1 MGSTTTHWALMAVL
15 WAIAPAAF
23 GAQSGTPQYPNR
35 PIRIIVPFPPGGATD
50 IMGRTLGQKLT
61 QRWGQQ
67 VIIDNRPGAGGNI
80 AADLAARAAPDG
92 HTLFFAAS
100 AQLAVNP
107 NLYTKL
113 PYDPIRDFAPVVLVA
128 SGANILVANP
138 SLQARSLKEL
148 IALAKSKPG
157 ALQYASPGS
166 GSTAHLSAELLKIE
180 AGIDIVHV
188 PYKGAAPGVVDV
200 LGGHVPLMF
209 VSMPSVIG
217 HVKAGKLVAIGV
229 TSARRSDAA
238 PDVPTFAETIPNFE
252 SSSWYGI
259 VAPARTPREIIT
271 RLNTEILT
279 SLKAADVREIFAA
292 QGTDIIGS
300 SPEDFARYIK
310 AELGKWAVVVKKSG
324 ARVD

>member
-1 MGSTTTHWALMAVL
+1 MKTELTVLALCAL
-15 WAIAPAAF
+15 FSLLGPRAAE
-23 GAQSGTPQYPNR
+23 AQTDAAHYPSR

-80 AADLAARAAPDG
+80 AAELAARAAPDG

-107 NLYTKL
+107 NLYAKV
-113 PYDPIRDFAPVVLVA
+113 PYDPIKNFAAVVLVG
-128 SGANILVANP
+128 SGANIVVAHP
-138 SLQARSLKEL
+138 SLSVRSLKEL

-157 ALQYASPGS
+157 LLQYASPGS

-188 PYKGAAPGVVDV
+188 PYKGAAPGVIDV
-200 LGGHVPLMF
+200 LGGQVPLMF
-209 VSMPSVIG
+209 VSMPSVLG
-217 HVKAGKLVAIGV
+217 HVKAGKLVALGV

-238 PDVPTFAETIPNFE
+238 PDVPTFAETIPRFE

-259 VAPARTPREIIT
+259 VAPANSPRDVIAK
-271 RLNTEILT
+271 LNAAVLA
-279 SLKAADVREIFAA
+279 SLKAPDVRDIFAA

-300 SPEDFARYIK
+300 TPEEFARYIK
-310 AELGKWAVVVKKSG
+310 AELAKWAIVVKKSG

>member
-1 MGSTTTHWALMAVL
+1 MKFRPTVLALCAL
-15 WAIAPAAF
+15 LSLLDPRAAE
-23 GAQSGTPQYPNR
+23 AQADAAHYPSR

-80 AADLAARAAPDG
+80 AAELAARAAPDG

-107 NLYTKL
+107 NLYAKV
-113 PYDPIRDFAPVVLVA
+113 PYDPVKDFAAVVLVG
-128 SGANILVANP
+128 SGANIVVAHP
-138 SLQARSLKEL
+138 SLGVRSLKEL
-148 IALAKSKPG
+148 ITLAKSKPG
-157 ALQYASPGS
+157 VLHYASPGS

-188 PYKGAAPGVVDV
+188 PYKGGAPGVIDV
-200 LGGHVPLMF
+200 LGGQVPLMF
-209 VSMPSVIG
+209 VSMPSVLG
-217 HVKAGKLVAIGV
+217 HVKAGKLVALAV

-238 PDVPTFAETIPNFE
+238 PDVPTFAETIPRFE

-259 VAPARTPREIIT
+259 VAPANSPRDVIAK
-271 RLNTEILT
+271 LNAEVLA
-279 SLKAADVREIFAA
+279 SLKLPDVREIFAA

-300 SPEDFARYIK
+300 TPEEFARYIK
-310 AELGKWAVVVKKSG
+310 AELAKWAIVVKKSG